1 MRVCRKLSAVVLFLL
16 PSFALCA
23 QSSSGLSMPD
33 GPTMPSMPSITSPS
47 LSGGFYA
54 PGRNTTTTKKANSS
68 VSKTESSITSET
80 TKSESIKQTL
90 SAVQLSA
97 NDISSLGSMGLLGNL
112 TSAQNTSGEAT
123 TALLQQILSEI
134 AELKKQVAET
144 QAALKE
150 RNIVTTAEDSTESAE
165 VVSNEKVS
173 LNLQEKQEN
182 SVPRSAAS
190 LLRFTVNGYSL
201 ISTCRTV
208 YVSDTQA
215 DGSFL
220 VTGDRRYLSNGLFY
234 TETFYLLFRPSGA
247 QNGTETY
254 TVAASVSQDKNNP
267 YSYVY
272 RLSLRPTL
280 TASRTGNLVSL
291 QDHDDRWNADI
302 LLDIGRGAASFVRSD
317 R

>member
-1 MRVCRKLSAVVLFLL
+1 MSE
-16 PSFALCA
+16 S
-23 QSSSGLSMPD
+23 
-33 GPTMPSMPSITSPS
+33 PTMPSMPTVTSPT

-54 PGRNTTTTKKANSS
+54 PGRNITTTRKAKEAVSNNTDTVQKNEQKTSVSETLKKAA
-68 VSKTESSITSET
+68 IP
-80 TKSESIKQTL
+80 L
-90 SAVQLSA
+90 SAT
-97 NDISSLGSMGLLGNL
+97 DISSLGNMGLLGNL
-112 TSAQNTSGEAT
+112 TSAQNTGSEAT
-123 TALLQQILSEI
+123 TVLLQQILSEI

-144 QAALKE
+144 QAVLKE
-150 RNIVTTAEDSTESAE
+150 RNIVTSAEDSSSAE
-165 VVSNEKVS
+165 SVEKAQSEELS
-173 LNLQEKQEN
+173 LGAKQDKQEN
-182 SVPRSAAS
+182 IVPSAAAS

-254 TVAASVSQDKNNP
+254 TVAASVSQDRANP

-272 RLSLRPTL
+272 RLSTRPTL

-291 QDHDDRWNADI
+291 QDHDDRWNADL
-302 LLDIGRGAASFVRSD
+302 LLDIGRGTYRADNR
-317 R
+317 

>member
-1 MRVCRKLSAVVLFLL
+1 MRVCRNLALL
-16 PSFALCA
+16 LLLTPFALCA
-23 QSSSGLSMPD
+23 QTTNGFSMPE
-33 GPTMPSMPSITSPS
+33 GPTMPSMPSITSPT

-54 PGRNTTTTKKANSS
+54 PGRSTTTTKS
-68 VSKTESSITSET
+68 VNTSAAKTESSTLSEK
-80 TKSESIKQTL
+80 TKTEGIKQSL

-112 TSAQNTSGEAT
+112 TSAQNSSGEAT

-150 RNIVTTAEDSTESAE
+150 RNIVTTAEDSTETAE
-165 VVSNEKVS
+165 VVKDEKVS
-173 LNLQEKQEN
+173 LSLQEKQEN
-182 SVPRSAAS
+182 TVPHSAAS

-208 YVSDTQA
+208 YVSDIQA

-302 LLDIGRGAASFVRSD
+302 LLDIGRGTSSFVRSE